1 MVIRVLNESDYE
13 DLSALYLQL
22 DEMHVAA
29 RPDCFIHRKAEEVY
43 PKDAFVHNLAYPDC
57 VEYGAFEDDTLVG
70 FASATL
76 WRESGMRK
84 DLKTVCLDNIFI
96 LPAYRRRGIAAKLF
110 AQIEKWANEQ
120 GAIRL
125 ELHTWDFNKDAIA
138 MYQAMGM
145 APQRYVLEK
154 SLS

>member
-1 MVIRVLNESDYE
+1 MVIRALNENDYE
-13 DLSALYLQL
+13 NLSALYLQL

-29 RPDCFIHRKAEEVY
+29 RPDCFVPRKTEEVY
-43 PKDAFVHNLAYPDC
+43 PKDAFLHNLAHPDC
-57 VEYGAFEDDTLVG
+57 VEYGAFEDDALVG

-84 DLKTVCLDNIFI
+84 DLKTVCLDNIFV

-125 ELHTWDFNKDAIA
+125 ELHTWDFNQGAIA
-138 MYQAMGM
+138 MYKTMGM
-145 APQRYVLEK
+145 VAQRYVLEK
-154 SLS
+154 NL